1 MKAQGFHSHAMTEK
15 RKQKWS
21 KKMKELQV
29 FNFESNKMRTQEIDN
44 QIYFCLKDVCEI
56 LEIKNSRD
64 VISRLNPS
72 GVGSTDIGVQTG
84 FKKDGTPAM
93 QKVKMTFIN
102 ESNLYKVIFQSRKP
116 QAERFTE
123 WVTSEVLPTLRRTG
137 SYRLPQTP
145 EEKIQLLLEANQSA
159 NAKIEKVEE
168 RVSNLEDNRFLNPN
182 EYGYLNTQ
190 ISARVKE
197 VKEVLHLEC
206 DRKQNSELF
215 RSIGREIK
223 QIAGVKCRSQL
234 RYKDFEKVLDF
245 IRTWEPSKA
254 TLYTI
259 QQLPLEL

>member
-1 MKAQGFHSHAMTEK
+1 MNEVKLFD
-15 RKQKWS
+15 
-21 KKMKELQV
+21 
-29 FNFESNKMRTQEIDN
+29 FENNKMRTQEIDN

-137 SYRLPQTP
+137 GYRLPQTP
-145 EEKIQLLLEANQSA
+145 EEKIRLLLEANQSA
-159 NAKIEKVEE
+159 NTKIEKVEE

-190 ISARVKE
+190 VSSRIRE
-197 VKEVLHLEC
+197 VKDVHQMQLN
-206 DRKQNSELF
+206 RRQNSELF
-215 RSIGREIK
+215 KAIGRDIK
-223 QIAGVKCRSQL
+223 TITNVRCRSQI
-234 RYKDFEKVLDF
+234 RYKDFDKVLDF
-245 IRTWEPSKA
+245 VKTWEPSKA
-254 TLYTI
+254 TMVVI
-259 QQLPLEL
+259 NQMGVA

>member
-1 MKAQGFHSHAMTEK
+1 MN
-15 RKQKWS
+15 
-21 KKMKELQV
+21 ELQV
-29 FNFESNKMRTQEIDN
+29 FNFQENQVRTQNQNNEIW
-44 QIYFCLKDVCEI
+44 FCLKDVCSI
-56 LEIKNSRD
+56 LEIKNHKD
-64 VISRLNPS
+64 VISRLNLK
-72 GVGSTDIGVQTG
+72 GVDTIDTLTKGGL
-84 FKKDGTPAM
+84 
-93 QKVKMTFIN
+93 QKMNFIN

-116 QAERFTE
+116 QAEQFTE

-159 NAKIEKVEE
+159 NAKIDKVEE
-168 RVSNLEDNRFLNPN
+168 RVTNLEDNRFLNPN

-234 RYKDFEKVLDF
+234 RYKDFDKVLDF

-259 QQLPLEL
+259 QQIPLEL

>member
-1 MKAQGFHSHAMTEK
+1 MN
-15 RKQKWS
+15 
-21 KKMKELQV
+21 ELQV
-29 FNFESNKMRTQEIDN
+29 FNFQENQVRTQNRNNEIW
-44 QIYFCLKDVCEI
+44 FCLKDVCSI
-56 LEIKNSRD
+56 LEIKNHKD
-64 VISRLNPS
+64 VISRLNLK
-72 GVGSTDIGVQTG
+72 GVDTIDTLTKGGL
-84 FKKDGTPAM
+84 
-93 QKVKMTFIN
+93 QKMNFIN

-116 QAERFTE
+116 QAEQFTE

-159 NAKIEKVEE
+159 NAKIDKVEE
-168 RVSNLEDNRFLNPN
+168 RVTNLEDNRFLNPN

-259 QQLPLEL
+259 QQIPLEL

>member
-1 MKAQGFHSHAMTEK
+1 MN
-15 RKQKWS
+15 
-21 KKMKELQV
+21 ELQI
-29 FNFESNKMRTQEIDN
+29 FNFQENQVRTQSRNNEVW
-44 QIYFCLKDVCEI
+44 FCLKDVCRI
-56 LEIKNSRD
+56 LEIKNHKD
-64 VISRLNPS
+64 VISRLNLK
-72 GVGSTDIGVQTG
+72 GVDTIDTLTKGGL
-84 FKKDGTPAM
+84 
-93 QKVKMTFIN
+93 QKMNFIN

-116 QAERFTE
+116 QAEQFTE

-190 ISARVKE
+190 ISARIKE
-197 VKEVLHLEC
+197 VKDVLHLEC

-215 RSIGREIK
+215 RAIGREIK

-259 QQLPLEL
+259 QQTSLEI

>member
-1 MKAQGFHSHAMTEK
+1 MN
-15 RKQKWS
+15 
-21 KKMKELQV
+21 ELQV
-29 FNFESNKMRTQEIDN
+29 FDFESNKIRTVMVDDEP
-44 QIYFCLKDVCEI
+44 YFVGKDVANVLGYKDTVNALKKHIDEEDKRGWQI
-56 LEIKNSRD
+56 ATPSRGIQNAT
-64 VISRLNPS
+64 V
-72 GVGSTDIGVQTG
+72 
-84 FKKDGTPAM
+84 
-93 QKVKMTFIN
+93 IN
-102 ESNLYKVIFQSRKP
+102 ESGVYSLVFGSKLPSAKKFKR
-116 QAERFTE
+116 

-190 ISARVKE
+190 ISSRIKE
-197 VKEVLHLEC
+197 VKDVLHLEC

-215 RSIGREIK
+215 RAIGREIK

-259 QQLPLEL
+259 QQTSLEI

>member
-1 MKAQGFHSHAMTEK
+1 MN
-15 RKQKWS
+15 
-21 KKMKELQV
+21 ELQV
-29 FNFESNKMRTQEIDN
+29 FDFESNKIRTVMIDDEPYFVGKDVANALGYSNTRDALYKHVDSEDKGVAKCDTPSGTQE
-44 QIYFCLKDVCEI
+44 
-56 LEIKNSRD
+56 
-64 VISRLNPS
+64 
-72 GVGSTDIGVQTG
+72 
-84 FKKDGTPAM
+84 
-93 QKVKMTFIN
+93 MTVIN
-102 ESNLYKVIFQSRKP
+102 ESGVYSLVFGSKLPSAKKFKR
-116 QAERFTE
+116 

-190 ISARVKE
+190 ISARIKE
-197 VKEVLHLEC
+197 VKDVLHLEC

-215 RSIGREIK
+215 RAIGREIK

-259 QQLPLEL
+259 QQTSLEI

>member
-1 MKAQGFHSHAMTEK
+1 MN
-15 RKQKWS
+15 
-21 KKMKELQV
+21 ELQV
-29 FNFESNKMRTQEIDN
+29 FDFESNKIRTVMIDDEPYFVGKDVAKILGYAEPRSAVSKKVDDEDRGVAKIATPSGTQE
-44 QIYFCLKDVCEI
+44 
-56 LEIKNSRD
+56 
-64 VISRLNPS
+64 
-72 GVGSTDIGVQTG
+72 
-84 FKKDGTPAM
+84 
-93 QKVKMTFIN
+93 MTVIN
-102 ESNLYKVIFQSRKP
+102 ESGVYSLVFGSKLPSAKKFKR
-116 QAERFTE
+116 

-197 VKEVLHLEC
+197 VKDVLHLEC

-215 RSIGREIK
+215 RAIGREIK

-259 QQLPLEL
+259 QQTSLEI

>member
-1 MKAQGFHSHAMTEK
+1 
-15 RKQKWS
+15 
-21 KKMKELQV
+21 MKELQV
-29 FNFESNKMRTQEIDN
+29 FNFKENQVRTQSRNNEVW
-44 QIYFCLKDVCEI
+44 FCLKDVCDI
-56 LEIKNSRD
+56 LEIKNATD
-64 VISRLNPS
+64 VVKRLDKEERTRFNL
-72 GVGSTDIGVQTG
+72 GRQGE
-84 FKKDGTPAM
+84 AN
-93 QKVKMTFIN
+93 FIN
-102 ESNLYKVIFQSRKP
+102 ESGLYAVVLRSDKP
-116 QAERFTE
+116 QAKPFRK

>member
-1 MKAQGFHSHAMTEK
+1 MKAQGLHSHAMTEM
-15 RKQKWS
+15 RRQKWS

-29 FNFESNKMRTQEIDN
+29 FNFKENQVRTQSRNNEVW
-44 QIYFCLKDVCEI
+44 FCLKDVCDI
-56 LEIKNSRD
+56 LEIKNATD
-64 VISRLNPS
+64 VVKRLDKEERTRFNL
-72 GVGSTDIGVQTG
+72 GRQGE
-84 FKKDGTPAM
+84 AN
-93 QKVKMTFIN
+93 FIN
-102 ESNLYKVIFQSRKP
+102 ESGLYAVVLRSDKP
-116 QAERFTE
+116 QAKPFRK